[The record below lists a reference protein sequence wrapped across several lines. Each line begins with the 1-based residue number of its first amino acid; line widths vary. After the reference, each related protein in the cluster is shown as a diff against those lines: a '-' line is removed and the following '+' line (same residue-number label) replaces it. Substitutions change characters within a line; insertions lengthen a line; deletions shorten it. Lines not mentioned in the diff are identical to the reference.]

1 MLYIFKKELIN
12 FFSSLTGYIAIAVF
26 LFVCSWFLWLSP
38 NEFNVLDTGYAN
50 IDGLFIIAPWALLF
64 LVPAITMRSFS
75 EERKTGTIEMLHT
88 RPITDTH
95 LVLGKFFAIIV
106 VISMSL
112 LPSFLYLY
120 TVWTL
125 GSPVGNVDAAAFFG
139 ALMGLFLLA
148 SCYAAI
154 GIFAS
159 SLTDSQI
166 AAFLLTAIM
175 CFFLYVGFDG
185 VASLKGLK
193 HINDIITSFG
203 IKEHYSSISR
213 GVIVLYD
220 IVYFLGVIAL
230 FIVAARLR
238 LRARMW

>member
-1 MLYIFKKELIN
+1 MLYIFKKDLIS
-12 FFSSLTGYIAIAVF
+12 FFSSLTGYVAIAVF
-26 LFVCSWFLWLSP
+26 LLICSWFLWLSP
-38 NEFNVLDTGYAN
+38 NEFNVLDAGYAN

-88 RPITDTH
+88 RPITDTY
-95 LVLGKFFAIIV
+95 LVLGKFLATLV
-106 VISMSL
+106 VIALAL
-112 LPSFLYLY
+112 LPTLLYLY

-125 GSPVGNVDAAAFFG
+125 GNPVGNVDAAA
-139 ALMGLFLLA
+139 ALGSLLGLFLLA
-148 SCYAAI
+148 ACYAAI

-166 AAFLLTAIM
+166 VAFLFAAII

-185 VASLKGLK
+185 IASLSGLK
-193 HINDIITSFG
+193 HINHIIAAFG
-203 IKEHYSSISR
+203 IKEHYGSISR
-213 GVIVLYD
+213 GVISLYD
-220 IVYFLGVIAL
+220 MLYFCGTTTVFVA
-230 FIVAARLR
+230 AARLR